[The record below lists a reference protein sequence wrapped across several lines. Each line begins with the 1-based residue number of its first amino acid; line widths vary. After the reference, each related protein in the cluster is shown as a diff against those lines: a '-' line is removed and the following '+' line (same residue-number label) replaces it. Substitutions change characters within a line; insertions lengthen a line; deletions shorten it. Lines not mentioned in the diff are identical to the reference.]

1 MGVRSRNRKKN
12 HRRHK
17 QRARRRR
24 REMMSAVRPEC
35 PECGRNMAR
44 EESIAEI
51 WRCRSCRRSFLR
63 VGAELAPEIHEI
75 ITVRFDRP
83 ILRLPT
89 DGTTRRAA

>member
-24 REMMSAVRPEC
+24 REMLSAVRPEC
-35 PECGRNMAR
+35 PQCGRSMAR

-63 VGAELAPEIHEI
+63 EGAELAPQVTEI
-75 ITVRFDRP
+75 IVVKFDQP
-83 ILRLPT
+83 LLRL
-89 DGTTRRAA
+89 TTRRILRRAA